1 MNATISMAVKNLK
14 KSLSFY
20 TLYLLSV
27 SLVITIYFAF
37 TSFSLN
43 QMMLEK
49 ISSDGRV
56 ESMCRMI
63 SIFLMAFVVF
73 FMSYSN
79 RFFLKRRT
87 KELGIYALLG
97 YRQTTILS
105 LLTFENVLICCGALC
120 VGIVLGA
127 VLHKGIVA
135 GITALLAL
143 SIDNAQIPFFQ
154 PGVIQKTICFILLV
168 IVILSISNG
177 RFLFQTSLIS
187 LVRYEKKAEKSL
199 KFHFLPSL
207 LGLVM
212 TLSGYVL
219 ALDIFR
225 GEKSIWFSFGFY
237 QTGLITA
244 MLILSGTIFFIS
256 SFLPYVIKRSKKNK
270 RAFYTQTR
278 IITTPDFVYRIR
290 SNARTFIMLTLL
302 SAATLTVASVMALT
316 LYYPIACVSRMAPSE
331 LEFRIENDQQID
343 AAKRLVN
350 QYAPD
355 GTVTFTRTDIYKI
368 TSSSDNLPME
378 YNAGTAQGDS
388 QNKKILRDAGFECI
402 SYTQYCSLLRAQR
415 KDHIADRIPA
425 LNDTECILVKYQPSS
440 AGCDESSSVYT
451 LNINH
456 SSVPLTVRGTT
467 LHNPISFANSVGTLI
482 VSDSV
487 YEKIQSGNAPRT
499 SILSINGTAIKDN
512 ENLYANLST
521 LLKDSPYLQGHSHR
535 IHVLFSLNSST
546 FLLIGF
552 LVILFFIATGSI
564 LYFNNVSALMDTR
577 ADYEILH
584 KMGYTDRILKKI
596 IQNQVFTFFCI
607 PFGFGLIDCIFAT
620 IVYKAGLMQNLLG
633 NSLTQYVPTMTAI
646 ALTALIYL
654 FYYWLTVHSC
664 CKIVREL

>member
-63 SIFLMAFVVF
+63 SIFLMAFIVF

-237 QTGLITA
+237 QTGLLTA

-343 AAKRLVN
+343 TAKRLVN

>member
-43 QMMLEK
+43 QVMLEK

-97 YRQTTILS
+97 YRKITILS

-154 PGVIQKTICFILLV
+154 TGAIQKTICFILLV

-207 LGLVM
+207 LGLIM

-237 QTGLITA
+237 QTGLLTA

-343 AAKRLVN
+343 TAKRLVN